1 MTGPLKAYHA
11 EFLQTLMADY
21 SGEKLTKVTKAEDSL
36 KFMTTTIWYQVLDFV
51 KTLSEEVLDKL
62 IKEVCCVYLTVRPTY
77 CFLIFKLPSPG
88 RAQGVLRGRIPL

>member
-36 KFMTTTIWYQVLDFV
+36 KFMTTTI
-51 KTLSEEVLDKL
+51 
-62 IKEVCCVYLTVRPTY
+62 
-77 CFLIFKLPSPG
+77 
-88 RAQGVLRGRIPL
+88 